1 MDGRPSR
8 TRKTKR
14 DTDAA
19 RETQSEDVSRP
30 LSHVDPAD
38 LAELESLAGSPG
50 QFDLSA
56 IADRSHQGDDA
67 SDTLRSDG
75 VGTTGSSSAQAERL
89 GAPKYKMDKKL
100 IKESLSIAYSFILT
114 ITDKASKGVVPGNR
128 MNDLIAT
135 RPGYQARLDNLLMAV
150 AEEYGCSEYIPTPVA
165 LLLFTATVYSEAQTG
180 TTSGSSNPPQAQS
193 SSSAAPRTLS

>member
-8 TRKTKR
+8 ARKTKR
-14 DTDAA
+14 DTDSA
-19 RETQSEDVSRP
+19 RETDSEDDSRP
-30 LSHVDPAD
+30 LSRVDPSD
-38 LAELESLAGSPG
+38 LAELESLASSPG

-56 IADRSHQGDDA
+56 VADRAPSERVNSLTPDEA
-67 SDTLRSDG
+67 SVPDG
-75 VGTTGSSSAQAERL
+75 PKA
-89 GAPKYKMDKKL
+89 APKYKMDKKL

-165 LLLFTATVYSEAQTG
+165 LLLFTATVYSEAQT
-180 TTSGSSNPPQAQS
+180 TAIPSPAS
-193 SSSAAPRTLS
+193 SSSSKSSTILS

>member
-1 MDGRPSR
+1 
-8 TRKTKR
+8 
-14 DTDAA
+14 
-19 RETQSEDVSRP
+19 
-30 LSHVDPAD
+30 VDPAD

-50 QFDLSA
+50 QFDLA
-56 IADRSHQGDDA
+56 AVADRTSTRADNAADA
-67 SDTLRSDG
+67 EVKT
-75 VGTTGSSSAQAERL
+75 SSPP
-89 GAPKYKMDKKL
+89 APAYKMDKKL

-165 LLLFTATVYSEAQTG
+165 LLLFTATVYSEAQT
-180 TTSGSSNPPQAQS
+180 TTTGSCSAS
-193 SSSAAPRTLS
+193 SSSSKPPILT

>member
-8 TRKTKR
+8 TRKPKR

-56 IADRSHQGDDA
+56 IADRSLAGSAGAANDAA
-67 SDTLRSDG
+67 SDG
-75 VGTTGSSSAQAERL
+75 GGTTSAPA
-89 GAPKYKMDKKL
+89 APKYKMDKKL

-165 LLLFTATVYSEAQTG
+165 LLLFTATVYSEAQSG
-180 TTSGSSNPPQAQS
+180 TSSSSSNPPQAQS
-193 SSSAAPRTLS
+193 GTTRTLS

>member
-75 VGTTGSSSAQAERL
+75 GQASAQAERL

>member
-67 SDTLRSDG
+67 PDTSRSDG
-75 VGTTGSSSAQAERL
+75 VQAERL

-180 TTSGSSNPPQAQS
+180 TTGGSSNPPQAQS